1 MLVVELGMGDIKINK
16 MWLFNLHK
24 AKLSEGCIE
33 HHKISA
39 MLVTVISCYTTRVR
53 YLFQIGWKESWKI
66 YRWKRQPGW
75 AFERLKRHSQGFLSW
90 LRGNKPD

>member
-1 MLVVELGMGDIKINK
+1 MYGAFHMLVVELGMGDIKINK

-66 YRWKRQPGW
+66 CRWKRQPGW
-75 AFERLKRHSQGFLSW
+75 AEF
-90 LRGNKPD
+90 